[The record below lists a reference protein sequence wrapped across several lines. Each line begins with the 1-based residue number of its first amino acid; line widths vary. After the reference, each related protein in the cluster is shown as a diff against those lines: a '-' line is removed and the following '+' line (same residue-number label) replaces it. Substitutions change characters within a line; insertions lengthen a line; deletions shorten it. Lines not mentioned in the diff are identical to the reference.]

1 MMIEV
6 MGMDMYEDEFEA
18 VMAEAEREWLEEM
31 DDWDR
36 SCYESFEDFKE
47 GFLHDHL
54 YGED

>member
-1 MMIEV
+1 MLIEV
-6 MGMDMYEDEFEA
+6 MGMDMYQSDYEE
-18 VMAEAEREWLEEM
+18 VMAKAEHVWFHEM

-36 SCYESFEDFKE
+36 SCHESLEDFKE